1 VIYPIPSKGHVTIAN
16 ATGYNV
22 KIMDMAG
29 RLVKKKA
36 ISTNNYQVD
45 LRKGIYLIQLT
56 SNKETQTSVLIVE

>member
-1 VIYPIPSKGHVTIAN
+1 M
-16 ATGYNV
+16 